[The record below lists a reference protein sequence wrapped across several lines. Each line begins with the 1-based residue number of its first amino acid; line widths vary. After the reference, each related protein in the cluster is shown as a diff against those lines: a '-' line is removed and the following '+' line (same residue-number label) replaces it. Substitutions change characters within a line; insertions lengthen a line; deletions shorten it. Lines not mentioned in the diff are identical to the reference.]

1 MRCEWRRRCR
11 SKSSGEPMILF
22 RSLFLQ
28 LLVPFVLAL
37 SVLLFII
44 SINTNRRA
52 VMFRSSDFGIVGD
65 WEEFLPPLIEE
76 LRPILLELQES

>member
-44 SINTNRRA
+44 SINPQQQI
-52 VMFRSSDFGIVGD
+52 SI
-65 WEEFLPPLIEE
+65 W
-76 LRPILLELQES
+76 